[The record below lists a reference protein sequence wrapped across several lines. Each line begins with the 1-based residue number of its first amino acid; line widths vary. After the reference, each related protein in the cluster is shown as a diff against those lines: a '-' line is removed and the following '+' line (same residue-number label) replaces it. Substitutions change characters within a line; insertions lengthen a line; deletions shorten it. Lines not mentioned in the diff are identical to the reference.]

1 MPMVGEMTYN
11 LSLYSVPLI
20 LVVASLLLL
29 GIFVLVR
36 ERATLVSSLFVLIT
50 LVVGVWL
57 FCFAFVYSSADK
69 ETALFWAR
77 AAFLGVPFIAPAV
90 YTFSTAVLRIQRE
103 RLPIIAAAWTASA
116 LFAAAGLGTDWLLK
130 DVWLGFWGYYTLY
143 GWLGLPFILFFSTL
157 LVASVLQLR
166 RHDGITPP
174 GRHKRRIRSLLFAL
188 LIGYVGAVDFIAT
201 YGIPV
206 YPFGYL
212 AIFGFVLLAYRA
224 IRAYRLT
231 DITPAFAAEEIIA
244 TMSDALLVLDREG
257 VLRLA
262 NGAAREMFG
271 LDPRDWIGKPIAE
284 TSPHLYAA
292 IAAGMDTPLSS
303 ATHNIEVPFTSGK
316 GETVLSITASIMRDL
331 TGEVEAVIYIARD
344 ITEQKRAAERIHR
357 QNEYMAALHETGLAL
372 MRRLDVGDLL
382 EAIITRAALLVG
394 SEHAYVYTRDEDG
407 ETLALTA
414 GTGAFREYIGHTLA
428 RGEGLAGR
436 VWEKGEPLNVAD
448 YSAWQGRAPGYTT
461 IPFHAVVGVPL
472 LSAENRVIGVLGLSH
487 LEPGRVFEPEELDI
501 LNRFA
506 RIAAIAI
513 DNARLYEAAR
523 RELIERH
530 RAEEEVRR
538 LNTGL
543 EQRVR
548 ERTAQLQE
556 ANAELEREIAERKR
570 AEEERSRLLVL
581 EREARGEAEEAVRA
595 REVLLSVVSHDM
607 RNLLMVI
614 KNAARL
620 LQRVLG
626 DGEEPVTSSLYR
638 IDAAYSRLNSLISE
652 LLDFGRLQSNTPLEL
667 YRQRTDLVAV
677 VQQVAALYDVYA
689 GRHEI
694 TVTAEVPT
702 LIGLFDASRI
712 SRVMDNLISN
722 AMKYSPSGGKVEIII
737 GSEERES
744 GTWACLSVRDE
755 GIGIPEEDLPHIFGW
770 FRRAG
775 NTSERISGAG
785 IGLASALQ
793 VVEQHGG
800 TINVASE
807 VNRGTTFTVR
817 FPLDI
822 APLHLQTQVPS

>member
-1 MPMVGEMTYN
+1 MVGEMLYSF
-11 LSLYSVPLI
+11 SLYSVPLI

-36 ERATLVSSLFVLIT
+36 ERVTLVSSLFSLTT

-90 YTFSTAVLRIQRE
+90 YTFSTAVLRIHRA

-116 LFAAAGLGTDWLLK
+116 LFAAAGLTTDWLLK

-157 LVASVLQLR
+157 LVASVLHLR
-166 RHDGITPP
+166 QHDGLTPP
-174 GRHKRRIRSLLFAL
+174 GRHKRRIRSLLAAL
-188 LIGYVGAVDFIAT
+188 LIGYIGAVDFIAC

-224 IRAYRLT
+224 IRVYRLT
-231 DITPAFAAEEIIA
+231 DITPAFAAEEIVA

-257 VLRLA
+257 VVRLA
-262 NGAAREMFG
+262 NGAACEMLGF
-271 LDPRDWIGKPIAE
+271 DPRDWIGKPLAQ
-284 TSPHLYAA
+284 TSPQLDAA
-292 IAAGMDTPLSS
+292 IGAGMGNNPSRN
-303 ATHNIEVPFTSGK
+303 ATHNIETPFTSGSQEK
-316 GETVLSITASIMRDL
+316 VLSITASVMRDL

-372 MRRLDVGDLL
+372 MQRLDLAGLL
-382 EAIITRAALLVG
+382 EAIIVRAAALVK
-394 SEHAYVYTRDEDG
+394 SSHAYVYTLDEEG
-407 ETLALTA
+407 EQLTLTA
-414 GTGAFREYIGHTLA
+414 GTGAFREHTGHVLA
-428 RGEGLAGR
+428 RGEGLAGA
-436 VWEKGEPLNVAD
+436 VWETGEPLSVAD
-448 YSAWQGRAPGYTT
+448 YSSWPGRASHYTP

-501 LNRFA
+501 LTRFA

-538 LNTGL
+538 LNTDL
-543 EQRVR
+543 ERRVE
-548 ERTAQLQE
+548 ERTAQLQA
-556 ANAELEREIAERKR
+556 ANSELEREVVERKR

-581 EREARGEAEEAVRA
+581 EQEARGEAEEAVRA

-614 KNAARL
+614 KNSSRL

-626 DGEEPVTSSLYR
+626 EGEEPVTSSLYR
-638 IDAAYSRLNSLISE
+638 IDVAYSRLNSLISE
-652 LLDFGRLQSNTPLEL
+652 LLDFGRLQAHQPLEL
-667 YRQRTDLVAV
+667 YRQRVDLVDLV
-677 VQQVAALYDVYA
+677 RQVAALYEVHA
-689 GRHEI
+689 GRHELVVR
-694 TVTAEVPT
+694 TETPT
-702 LIGLFDASRI
+702 LPGLLDSSRI
-712 SRVMDNLISN
+712 SRVLDNLISN
-722 AMKYSPSGGKVEIII
+722 AIKYSPNGGRVEITV
-737 GSEERES
+737 GSEERED

-755 GIGIPEEDLPHIFGW
+755 GIGIPEEDLPHVFGW

-793 VVEQHGG
+793 VIEQHGG
-800 TINVASE
+800 AISVTSE
-807 VNRGTTFTVR
+807 VNHGSTFTVR

-822 APLHLQTQVPS
+822 TLAKAEASLVT

>member
-1 MPMVGEMTYN
+1 MVGEMTYSF
-11 LSLYSVPLI
+11 SLYSVPLI
-20 LVVASLLLL
+20 LVVVSLLLL

-36 ERATLVSSLFVLIT
+36 ERVTLVSSLFSLIT

-90 YTFSTAVLRIQRE
+90 YTFSIAVLRIQRE

-116 LFAAAGLGTDWLLK
+116 LFAATGLATDWLLK

-157 LVASVLQLR
+157 LVASVLHLR
-166 RHDGITPP
+166 QHDGIAPP

-188 LIGYVGAVDFIAT
+188 LIGYIGAVDFIAC

-231 DITPAFAAEEIIA
+231 DITPAFAAEEIVA

-257 VLRLA
+257 VLRVA
-262 NGAAREMFG
+262 NRAACDLLGFTWG
-271 LDPRDWIGKPIAE
+271 DWVGKPLAR
-284 TSPHLYAA
+284 TAAHLHAA
-292 IAAGMDTPLSS
+292 ITEGIGAPLPK
-303 ATHNIEVPFTSGK
+303 ATHNIEVPIRK
-316 GETVLSITASIMRDL
+316 GDEERILSITASVMRDIE
-331 TGEVEAVIYIARD
+331 GEVEAIIYIVRD
-344 ITEQKRAAERIHR
+344 ITDQKRAAERIHR
-357 QNEYMAALHETGLAL
+357 QNEYMATLHETGLAL
-372 MRRLDVGDLL
+372 MNRLDLAGLL
-382 EAIITRAALLVG
+382 EAIIVRAAALVR
-394 SEHAYVYTRDEDG
+394 SEHAYVYTLEEEG
-407 ETLALTA
+407 EELVVTA
-414 GTGAFREYIGHTLA
+414 GTGIFQQYVGHKLT

-436 VWEKGEPLNVAD
+436 VWETGESLNVSD
-448 YSAWQGRAPGYTT
+448 YSTWSGRASHYNRVE
-461 IPFHAVVGVPL
+461 FHAVVGVPL

-501 LNRFA
+501 LTRFA

-538 LNTGL
+538 LNTDL
-543 EQRVR
+543 ERRVK
-548 ERTAQLQE
+548 ERTAQLQA
-556 ANAELEREIAERKR
+556 ANSELEREVVERKR

-581 EREARGEAEEAVRA
+581 EQEARGQAEDAVRA

-614 KNAARL
+614 KNSTRL

-626 DGEEPVTSSLYR
+626 EGEEPVTSSLYR
-638 IDAAYSRLNSLISE
+638 IDVAYSRLNNLISE
-652 LLDFGRLQSNTPLEL
+652 LLDFGRLQAHQPLEL
-667 YRQRTDLVAV
+667 YRQRVDLVELV
-677 VQQVAALYDVYA
+677 RQVAALYDVHA
-689 GRHEI
+689 GRHELVVK
-694 TVTAEVPT
+694 TETPT
-702 LIGLFDASRI
+702 LHGLFDSSRI
-712 SRVMDNLISN
+712 SRVLDNLISN
-722 AMKYSPSGGKVEIII
+722 AIKYSPSGGRVEITV
-737 GSEERES
+737 GSEERED

-755 GIGIPEEDLPHIFGW
+755 GIGIPEEDLPHVFGW

-793 VVEQHGG
+793 VIEQHGG
-800 TINVASE
+800 AISVTSE
-807 VNRGTTFTVR
+807 VNHGSTFTVR
-817 FPLDI
+817 FPLGI
-822 APLHLQTQVPS
+822 TLAKAEASLLA